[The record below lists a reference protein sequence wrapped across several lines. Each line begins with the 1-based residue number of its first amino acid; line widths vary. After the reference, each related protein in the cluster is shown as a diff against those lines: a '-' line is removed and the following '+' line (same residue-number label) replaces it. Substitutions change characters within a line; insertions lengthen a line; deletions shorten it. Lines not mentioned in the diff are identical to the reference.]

1 MTIPEYLSIAASIIG
16 ILGGPISVYFSW
28 KAATRAGKAVAG
40 ADELAKRMTQRA
52 LYAPSGE
59 VIEHE

>member
-1 MTIPEYLSIAASIIG
+1 MSLPEYLSIAASIIG

-28 KAATRAGKAVAG
+28 KAASRAGKAVAG

-52 LYAPSGE
+52 LYSPAGE